1 MTGTTNNDYNGA
13 FQSLPEPNLKISF
26 GENSNTHIQFYS
38 KKKPNKFQ
46 RWMMKKLLGIVME
59 VI

>member
-1 MTGTTNNDYNGA
+1 MNNDYNVV
-13 FQSLPEPNLKISF
+13 FRSLPEPNLKISF